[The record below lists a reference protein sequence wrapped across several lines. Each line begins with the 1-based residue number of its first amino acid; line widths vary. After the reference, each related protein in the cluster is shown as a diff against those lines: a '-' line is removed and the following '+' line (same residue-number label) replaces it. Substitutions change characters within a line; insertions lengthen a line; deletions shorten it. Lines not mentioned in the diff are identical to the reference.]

1 MSSQSNLGALVVE
14 FSSIKPHLPFNLHFT
29 CNFFAINSNKC
40 DLIFMILERIFHFFM
55 IFWPRS
61 TDLRQVD
68 LNAFLQQQIFIAFG
82 AHFFGSAV

>member
-14 FSSIKPHLPFNLHFT
+14 FCSIKPHLPFNLHFT

-40 DLIFMILERIFHFFM
+40 DLVFMILERIFHFFM

>member
-14 FSSIKPHLPFNLHFT
+14 FCSIKPHLPFNLHFT

-40 DLIFMILERIFHFFM
+40 DLVFMILERIFHFM

-68 LNAFLQQQIFIAFG
+68 LNAFLQQQIFIAFS
-82 AHFFGSAV
+82 AHSFGSAV